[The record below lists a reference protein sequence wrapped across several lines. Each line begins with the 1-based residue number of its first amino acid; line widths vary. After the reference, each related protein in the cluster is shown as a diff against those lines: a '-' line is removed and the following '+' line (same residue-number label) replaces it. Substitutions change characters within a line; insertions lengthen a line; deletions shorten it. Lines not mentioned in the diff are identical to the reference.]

1 MLKVHYQDECMS
13 LRIHCITAVGKL
25 YSVEGTLPEGVYV
38 TATTVY
44 YCCR

>member
-1 MLKVHYQDECMS
+1 MS
-13 LRIHCITAVGKL
+13 LTLQFITAVGKL

-38 TATTVY
+38 TDTTVY